1 MEPLSTVIVA
11 LFGAGAGGAVSGL
24 ISLIRTFRQ
33 GKVDNE
39 ETLIRRLDEDNKR
52 QAIRAQAAEDRAD
65 EAEKE
70 AEGYRRE
77 RNKALDE
84 VARLKRVL
92 IQHGIAEDPK

>member
-1 MEPLSTVIVA
+1 MDLSTVIVA

-24 ISLIRTFRQ
+24 ISLVRTWRQ

-52 QAIRAQAAEDRAD
+52 QATRAQAAEARAD

-70 AEGYRRE
+70 AQGYRKE
-77 RNKALDE
+77 RDKAWDE

-92 IQHGIAEDPK
+92 IVNGIKEDPK